1 VDKMTDLSL
10 LYYSCHSL
18 PKHQEIFIRDELA
31 KLAGDSYPIISV
43 TQKPVKFGE
52 NICVGEIGQSHYNY
66 FKQILIGAKAAKT
79 KYIACCED
87 DTLYSLEHFSHR
99 PSSDKI
105 FAYNESAWFLEH
117 SKTNRSF
124 FWHKYQRG
132 EGYALIAPTALLIE
146 VIDERFEKYPI
157 EPPRNS
163 QKHYWQEPGRDDR
176 LGLKKQPVEY
186 FKTEIP
192 LITLNYFAGL
202 NGKKTSMSNP
212 RVVETKLKHWGKADD
227 LTRKIFGKGRESH
240 Y

>member
-1 VDKMTDLSL
+1 MDKMTDLSL

-18 PKHQEIFIRDELA
+18 PEQRERYFRDELA
-31 KLAGDSYPIISV
+31 KLAGNTYPIISV
-43 TQKPVKFGE
+43 TQKPIEFGE
-52 NICVGEIGQSHYNY
+52 NICIGEIGQSHYNY
-66 FKQILIGAKAAKT
+66 FKQILTGAKAVKT

-105 FAYNESAWFLEH
+105 FAYNESAWFLEG
-117 SKTNRSF
+117 SGSSGAF

-132 EGYALIAPTALLIE
+132 EGYALIAPTALLIA
-146 VIDERFEKYPI
+146 VISERFEKYPT
-157 EPPRNS
+157 EPPRHS

-202 NGKKTSMSNP
+202 NGKKKSTSNP
-212 RVVETKLKHWGKADD
+212 PVVKTELEHWGKAED
-227 LTRKIFGKGRESH
+227 LFQKMSGEA
-240 Y
+240 